1 MATRDKFLIQ
11 VVDDQTT
18 VVRILAN
25 MLQPEYSVC
34 VATNGKMALMVAGEQ
49 RPDLILL
56 DMMMPDM
63 TGIEVCEA
71 LKKDPAT
78 HKIPVIFVTSMDDKH
93 NEEAGLRAGAVDYI
107 NKPPS
112 PAIVRSRVAIHL
124 AHTRQARFLEDIA
137 EGKIDELSE
146 IRKQAKRLID

>member
-25 MLQPEYSVC
+25 MLQPDYSVC

-112 PAIVRSRVAIHL
+112 PTIVRSRVGIHL
-124 AHTRQARFLEDIA
+124 AYARQVHFLEDIA
-137 EGKIDELSE
+137 EGKIDDLAA
-146 IRKQAKRLID
+146 IRKQAKLLVD